1 MGANQSAVYASD
13 GTTESFMP
21 KKFASSGA
29 NDLFMPKKTGQVLI
43 FHSSSKW
50 KSHFQS
56 SKETNKLMDIHFT
69 ATWCGPCRTMEPII
83 HDFAAKYVGVEFIQI
98 DVDELEGVAR
108 EYAVQALPAFILIK
122 KGKSVDKV
130 VGAEKAALQK
140 KIEKYMI

>member
-1 MGANQSAVYASD
+1 
-13 GTTESFMP
+13 MP

-29 NDLFMPKKTGQVLI
+29 NNLFMPKKTVQVLI

-56 SKETNKLMDIHFT
+56 SKETNKLMVIHFT

-83 HDFAAKYVGVEFIQI
+83 HDFAAKYVG
-98 DVDELEGVAR
+98 GVAR
-108 EYAVQALPAFILIK
+108 EYAVQALRAFILIK

-130 VGAEKAALQK
+130 FGAEKAALQK
-140 KIEKYMI
+140 NIEKYMI